1 MRHLIAALA
10 ILPALAWGQAS
21 ELPIRLVVGFGAGS
35 TTDYVARLL
44 GTSMATKLGQP
55 VIVENRP
62 GALSTLATDAVVRSK
77 PDGRTLLVGANSG
90 LTTGPAGLIQGV
102 RYDPVADLSP
112 LGGLVMTP
120 YVLLVDPKLPVTDV
134 DGLLRLVSAQ
144 PSKGSCASGNAN
156 GKVYCELIK
165 RMRNTAITSIPYRS
179 TPAAVTDVMGGQV
192 SMVFLDLVSALPRV
206 RSGQLRPL
214 AVMTPKRN
222 TLMPDVSS
230 KNETALAAF
239 PANFGWQALFTPVA
253 TPTEVSS
260 RLSASVHAALT
271 DPQMRG
277 TLEQAGFEI
286 RSGSPKDM
294 QDFLKADL
302 EAWRRLVKDLQ
313 LEPES

>member
-10 ILPALAWGQAS
+10 IVPALAWGQVS
-21 ELPIRLVVGFGAGS
+21 YQPVRLVVGFGAGS
-35 TTDYVARLL
+35 TTDYVARLV
-44 GTSMATKLGQP
+44 GTSMATRLSQP

-62 GALSTLATDAVVRSK
+62 GALSTLATDAVVRAK

-102 RYDPVADLSP
+102 RYDPLTDLAP
-112 LGGLVMTP
+112 LGGVVMTP

-134 DGLLRLVSAQ
+134 EGLLKVVSAQ
-144 PSKGSCASGNAN
+144 PSMGSCASGNAN

-165 RMRNTAITSIPYRS
+165 RMHYTGIASIPYRS

-192 SMVFLDLVSALPRV
+192 SMIFLDLVSALPRV

-214 AVMTPKRN
+214 AVMTPRRN
-222 TLMPDVSS
+222 PLMPDVPS
-230 KNETALAAF
+230 KTETALAGF
-239 PANFGWQALFTPVA
+239 PANFGWQALFAPAA
-253 TPTEVSS
+253 TPPEASS
-260 RLSASVHAALT
+260 KLSAAVQAALT
-271 DPQMRG
+271 DTQLRG
-277 TLEQAGFEI
+277 TLEQAGFEV

-294 QDFLKADL
+294 QSFLKADL
-302 EAWRRLVKDLQ
+302 ETWRRLIKDLQ